1 MPGRD
6 LTVRVGGDSATGGI
20 VTTGEVFARIAAYA
34 GLEVYTTRTIPAEIK
49 GGHVMFQARI
59 APEMVW
65 SQGDDLDMLIA
76 FDQESIDRYSSLIR
90 KDGVLIF
97 NSNDSK
103 PPAPNGIKQ
112 YPLPLNDLAK
122 SINFQRG
129 RNIITIGAM
138 VKLFD
143 LPFETATTI
152 VEKQLGRKKEMLD
165 QNLLAL
171 KTGFEYIEQN
181 VTRTAPYHLTPRQG
195 ATEDER
201 LVLSGNQALSIGAI
215 AAGCRFYSG
224 YPITPASD
232 IMEFLAAEFPK
243 IGGTMIQ
250 AEDEIAAIAMALGA
264 SFTGL
269 RSMTATSGPGLSL
282 MVELMGHAT
291 MAEIPIVIVDVQRAG
306 PSTGMPTKVSQGD
319 LRISVFGAHDDAPRI
334 VIAPVSVEDNFY
346 QIINAFNL
354 AEKYQTPVIY
364 LSDQDM
370 SVRVQT
376 IPPFDLTRVK
386 LVGRQLWEPHANGD
400 GHFERFADTPSGVSP
415 MSLPG
420 MKEGQYVAEGLE
432 HFTSGEPGYTP
443 ELHSANM
450 FKRGKKIRNAAE
462 VAEEWGMLE
471 RFGDAD
477 APVAILG
484 WGSTIGPVRE
494 AVERARAEGMKVAV
508 FYTKM
513 IYPLPRKEIWEF
525 IDRRKAII
533 VPEMNY
539 TGQFARMI
547 QAEFWREVISVR
559 KYGGVPFATHE
570 IYAEIKKAYAK
581 LASPPARKTG
591 APKRAKT
598 NKKNTTRLE
607 ATKTQKSHRARNVK
621 TFSPKGA
628 GVAVKKAGITRR
640 QAAAKAARRN
650 RK

>member
-1 MPGRD
+1 MSGSD

-65 SQGDDLDMLIA
+65 SQGDHLDMLIA

-143 LPFETATTI
+143 LPFETASTI

-171 KTGFEYIEQN
+171 KTGYEYIEQN
-181 VTRTAPYHLTPRQG
+181 VTRTAPYHLTPRKG

-291 MAEIPIVIVDVQRAG
+291 MAEIPVVIVDVQRAG

-334 VIAPVSVEDNFY
+334 VVAPVSVEDNFY

-386 LVGRQLWEPHANGD
+386 LVGRQLWEPHANGA
-400 GHFERFADTPSGVSP
+400 GGFERFADTPSGVSP

-432 HFTSGEPGYTP
+432 HLASGEPDYTP
-443 ELHSANM
+443 EMHSANM

-471 RFGDAD
+471 RFGDMD

-494 AVERARAEGMKVAV
+494 AVEHAQAEGMKVAV

-581 LASPPARKTG
+581 LASPAAKRTI
-591 APKRAKT
+591 APKRA
-598 NKKNTTRLE
+598 NKR
-607 ATKTQKSHRARNVK
+607 
-621 TFSPKGA
+621 
-628 GVAVKKAGITRR
+628 VKKTAVQRK
-640 QAAAKAARRN
+640 AALKRSAARRN
-650 RK
+650 KK

>member
-1 MPGRD
+1 MSDSD

-76 FDQESIDRYSSLIR
+76 FDQESIDRYYPLIR
-90 KDGVLIF
+90 GNGILIF
-97 NSNDSK
+97 NSNESK
-103 PPAPNGIKQ
+103 PPAANGAKQ

-138 VKLFD
+138 TKLFD
-143 LPFETATTI
+143 LPFETATLV
-152 VEKQLGRKKEMLD
+152 VEKQLGRKKEMLE

-171 KTGFEYIEQN
+171 KTGYEYIEQN
-181 VTRTAPYHLTPRQG
+181 VTKTSPYHLSPRPG
-195 ATEDER
+195 ARDQER

-215 AAGCRFYSG
+215 AAGCRFYAG

-250 AEDEIAAIAMALGA
+250 AEDEIAAIAMTLGA

-282 MVELMGHAT
+282 MVEMMGHAT
-291 MAEIPIVIVDVQRAG
+291 MAEIPLVVVDVQRAG

-319 LRISVFGAHDDAPRI
+319 LRIAVFGAHDDAPRI

-354 AEKYQTPVIY
+354 AEKYQTPVVY

-376 IPPFDLTRVK
+376 IPPFDLSRVH
-386 LVGRQLWEPHANGD
+386 LIPRQLWNPSENGNAD
-400 GHFERFADTPSGVSP
+400 YERFQDTASGVSP

-420 MKEGQYVAEGLE
+420 MKGGQYVAEGLE
-432 HFTSGEPGYTP
+432 HLPSGEPDYTP
-443 ELHSANM
+443 EMHSHNM

-471 RFGDAD
+471 RFGDLD
-477 APVAILG
+477 APLAICG

-494 AVERARAEGMKVAV
+494 AVEHAKAEGMPVAV
-508 FYTKM
+508 LYTKM
-513 IYPLPRKEIWEF
+513 IYPLPRKEIAAF
-525 IDRRKAII
+525 IENRKAII

-559 KYGGVPFATHE
+559 KYGGIPFETRE
-570 IYAEIKKAYAK
+570 IYAEIKKAYDN
-581 LASPPARKTG
+581 LGQASQK
-591 APKRAKT
+591 
-598 NKKNTTRLE
+598 TRLPRR
-607 ATKTQKSHRARNVK
+607 RA
-621 TFSPKGA
+621 SQ
-628 GVAVKKAGITRR
+628 VKKAAPRK
-640 QAAAKAARRN
+640 QLARR
-650 RK
+650 

>member
-1 MPGRD
+1 MSGSD
-6 LTVRVGGDSATGGI
+6 LTVRVGGDSAAGGI

-76 FDQESIDRYSSLIR
+76 FDQESIDRYYLLIR
-90 KDGVLIF
+90 KNGILIY
-97 NSNDSK
+97 NSNDSQ
-103 PPAPNGIKQ
+103 PPSANGVNQ
-112 YPLPLNDLAK
+112 YALPLNDLAK

-143 LPFETATTI
+143 LPFETATLV
-152 VEKQLGRKKEMLD
+152 VEKQLGRKKEMLE

-171 KTGFEYIEQN
+171 KTGYEYIEQN
-181 VTRTAPYHLTPRQG
+181 VTQTAPYHLSPRKG

-215 AAGCRFYSG
+215 AAGCRFYAG

-232 IMEFLAAEFPK
+232 IMEFLAGEFPK

-282 MVELMGHAT
+282 MTELMGHAT
-291 MAEIPIVIVDVQRAG
+291 MAEIPVVIVDVQRAG

-334 VIAPVSVEDNFY
+334 VVAPVSVEDNFY

-376 IPPFDLTRVK
+376 IPPFDLNRVK
-386 LVGRQLWEPHANGD
+386 LVPRLLWDQKQNGD
-400 GHFERFADTPSGVSP
+400 GKFERFADTPTSISP

-420 MKEGQYVAEGLE
+420 MKDGQYVAEGLE
-432 HFTSGEPGYTP
+432 HLPSGEPDYTP
-443 ELHSANM
+443 EMHSANM
-450 FKRGKKIRNAAE
+450 FKRGKKVREAAAD
-462 VAEEWGMLE
+462 AEAWGMLE
-471 RFGDAD
+471 RFGDQN

-494 AVERARAEGMKVAV
+494 AVERAEAEGMPVAV
-508 FYTKM
+508 LYTKM
-513 IYPLPRKEIWEF
+513 IYPLPRKEIAAF
-525 IDRRKAII
+525 IEPRTEII

-581 LASPPARKTG
+581 LKP
-591 APKRAKT
+591 
-598 NKKNTTRLE
+598 
-607 ATKTQKSHRARNVK
+607 
-621 TFSPKGA
+621 
-628 GVAVKKAGITRR
+628 VKKAAAPRR
-640 QAAAKAARRN
+640 AAKSAKKKPAPKKLAARR
-650 RK
+650 K

>member
-1 MPGRD
+1 MPGND

-76 FDQESIDRYSSLIR
+76 FDQESIDRYSPLIR
-90 KDGVLIF
+90 KDGILIF

-103 PPAPNGIKQ
+103 PPSPNGIKQ

-143 LPFETATTI
+143 LPFETATLV
-152 VEKQLGRKKEMLD
+152 VEKQLGRKKEMLE

-171 KTGFEYIEQN
+171 KTGYEYIEQN
-181 VTRTAPYHLTPRQG
+181 VTQTAPYHLSPRKG

-215 AAGCRFYSG
+215 AAGCRFYAG

-232 IMEFLAAEFPK
+232 IMEFLAGEFPK

-282 MVELMGHAT
+282 MTELMGHAT
-291 MAEIPIVIVDVQRAG
+291 MAEIPVVIVDVQRAG

-334 VIAPVSVEDNFY
+334 VVAPVSVEDNFY

-376 IPPFDLTRVK
+376 IPPFDLNRVK
-386 LVGRQLWEPHANGD
+386 LVPRLLWDQKQNGD
-400 GHFERFADTPSGVSP
+400 GKFERFADTPTSISP

-420 MKEGQYVAEGLE
+420 MKDGQYVAEGLE
-432 HFTSGEPGYTP
+432 HLPSGEPDYTP
-443 ELHSANM
+443 EMHSANM
-450 FKRGKKIRNAAE
+450 FKRGKKVREAAAD
-462 VAEEWGMLE
+462 AEAWGMLE
-471 RFGDAD
+471 RFGYQN

-494 AVERARAEGMKVAV
+494 AVERAEAEGMPVAV
-508 FYTKM
+508 LYTKM
-513 IYPLPRKEIWEF
+513 IYPLPRKEIAAF
-525 IDRRKAII
+525 IEPRTEII

-581 LASPPARKTG
+581 LKP
-591 APKRAKT
+591 
-598 NKKNTTRLE
+598 
-607 ATKTQKSHRARNVK
+607 
-621 TFSPKGA
+621 
-628 GVAVKKAGITRR
+628 VKKAAAPRR
-640 QAAAKAARRN
+640 AAKSAKKKPAPKKLAARR
-650 RK
+650 K

>member
-1 MPGRD
+1 MPGND
-6 LTVRVGGDSATGGI
+6 LTVRVGGDSAAGGI

-76 FDQESIDRYSSLIR
+76 FDQESIDRYSALIR
-90 KDGVLIF
+90 KDGILIF
-97 NSNDSK
+97 NSNESK
-103 PPAPNGIKQ
+103 PPAANGVKQ

-152 VEKQLGRKKEMLD
+152 VEKQLGKKKEMLE

-171 KTGFEYIEQN
+171 KAGYEYIEQN
-181 VTRTAPYHLTPRQG
+181 VTKTAPYHLVPRKG

-215 AAGCRFYSG
+215 AAGCRFYAG

-250 AEDEIAAIAMALGA
+250 AEDEIAAIAMTLGA
-264 SFTGL
+264 SYTGL

-291 MAEIPIVIVDVQRAG
+291 MAEIPVVIVDVQRAG

-334 VIAPVSVEDNFY
+334 VVAPVSVEDNFY

-376 IPPFDLTRVK
+376 IPPFDLNRVK
-386 LVGRQLWEPHANGD
+386 LVGRQLWDQKVNGA
-400 GHFERFADTPSGVSP
+400 GKFERFADTPTSISP

-420 MKEGQYVAEGLE
+420 MKDGQYVAEGLE
-432 HFTSGEPGYTP
+432 HLASGEPDYTP
-443 ELHSANM
+443 EMHSANM
-450 FKRGKKIRNAAE
+450 FKRGKKVRQAAAD
-462 VAEEWGMLE
+462 AEPWGMLE
-471 RFGDAD
+471 RFGDMN
-477 APVAILG
+477 APVSILG

-494 AVERARAEGMKVAV
+494 AVERAEAEGMPVAV
-508 FYTKM
+508 LYTKM
-513 IYPLPRKEIWEF
+513 IYPLPRKEIAEF
-525 IDRRKAII
+525 IEPRQEII

-559 KYGGVPFATHE
+559 KYGGTPFATHE

-581 LASPPARKTG
+581 LKPTKRAKKSA
-591 APKRAKT
+591 APKRAAK
-598 NKKNTTRLE
+598 
-607 ATKTQKSHRARNVK
+607 RAK
-621 TFSPKGA
+621 
-628 GVAVKKAGITRR
+628 KKAAPKRSV
-640 QAAAKAARRN
+640 ARR
-650 RK
+650 K

>member
-1 MPGRD
+1 MPGSD
-6 LTVRVGGDSATGGI
+6 LTVRVGGDSAAGGI

-49 GGHVMFQARI
+49 GGHVMFQVRI

-90 KDGVLIF
+90 KDGILIF
-97 NSNDSK
+97 NSNESK
-103 PPAPNGIKQ
+103 PPAANSIKQ

-152 VEKQLGRKKEMLD
+152 VEKQLGKKKEMLE

-171 KTGFEYIEQN
+171 KTGYEYIEQN
-181 VTRTAPYHLTPRQG
+181 VTKTAPYHLAPRKG
-195 ATEDER
+195 ATDDER
-201 LVLSGNQALSIGAI
+201 LVLSGNQALAIGAI
-215 AAGCRFYSG
+215 AAGCRFYAG

-250 AEDEIAAIAMALGA
+250 AEDEIAAIAMTLGA

-269 RSMTATSGPGLSL
+269 RAMTATSGPGLSL

-291 MAEIPIVIVDVQRAG
+291 MAEIPVVIVDVQRAG

-376 IPPFDLTRVK
+376 IPPFDLSRVK
-386 LVGRQLWEPHANGD
+386 LVGRQLWDQKVNGD
-400 GHFERFADTPSGVSP
+400 GKFERFADTPSGISP

-432 HFTSGEPGYTP
+432 HLASGEPDYTP
-443 ELHSANM
+443 EMHSANM

-494 AVERARAEGMKVAV
+494 AVERAEAEGMKVAV

-525 IDRRKAII
+525 IDKRKELI

-581 LASPPARKTG
+581 LKPAKKAAAS
-591 APKRAKT
+591 KRAAKSA
-598 NKKNTTRLE
+598 KKKP
-607 ATKTQKSHRARNVK
+607 A
-621 TFSPKGA
+621 P
-628 GVAVKKAGITRR
+628 
-640 QAAAKAARRN
+640 AKRTARR
-650 RK
+650 K